1 MWFFKKKSI
10 VKTVLVGISKGISED
25 DALTN
30 LAAGHMMGGFDGMVH
45 AQLLNDSQRPTA
57 TFQVFY
63 NNGTCEVVTVDIG
76 SSQYNYYINF
86 IE

>member
-10 VKTVLVGISKGISED
+10 VKTILIGYTNGISDD

-45 AQLLNDSQRPTA
+45 AQMLNDSQRPTA

-63 NNGTCEVVTVDIG
+63 NNGNCETVTVEVG
-76 SSQYNYYINF
+76 SSNYNYYLNF

>member
-1 MWFFKKKSI
+1 MCFFKKKKMVRVELI
-10 VKTVLVGISKGISED
+10 GYNEGISED

-30 LAAGHMMGGFDGMVH
+30 LATGHMMGGFDGMVH
-45 AQLLNDSQRPTA
+45 AQMLNDGQGPTA

-63 NNGTCEVVTVDIG
+63 DNGTCETVTVEVD
-76 SSQYNYYINF
+76 SSNYNYYLNF